1 MDLLPDVV
9 LSAVSDSS
17 DGSADENCPAPL
29 PPRLLLQ
36 TVSFFGRR
44 TTRNWRG
51 GSAMTSSELT
61 LRSAG
66 GGCVLG
72 LWLLP

>member
-1 MDLLPDVV
+1 MQLASGMRSSGSVLLGP
-9 LSAVSDSS
+9 
-17 DGSADENCPAPL
+17 
-29 PPRLLLQ
+29 
-36 TVSFFGRR
+36 VSFFLGRR
-44 TTRNWRG
+44 TTRNWPG

>member
-1 MDLLPDVV
+1 MKPCLTPPWSFFEKVDLLCVQVASGMRSSGSV
-9 LSAVSDSS
+9 LFD
-17 DGSADENCPAPL
+17 P
-29 PPRLLLQ
+29 
-36 TVSFFGRR
+36 VSFLR

-72 LWLLP
+72 RWLLP